1 MASFFDRVL
10 AYLIDI
16 LLIGVFIFVINQ
28 GLPETDN
35 SELDQ
40 KMNEMVNQLMN
51 EEITEDEFVGEYKV
65 LLYNSQ
71 KKNVLSTSINV
82 ALYIAYFIIFQFM
95 LGGQTIG
102 KKVLHLRV
110 VTGEDGKVSIWQMI
124 LRSLFMFSIVSGI
137 LYVVLLNVLSMES
150 YINAYLLISILDL
163 LFLIVSLLFILY
175 RKDKRGLHDLMANTK
190 VIKEV

>member
-28 GLPETDN
+28 ELPETDN
-35 SELDQ
+35 SEIDQ

-102 KKVLHLRV
+102 KKVFHLRV
-110 VTGEDGKVSIWQMI
+110 VSSDDGKVTIWQMI